1 MEEYFGIQMQLWR
14 RNDDPDMAKYGYND
28 STIRIQRD
36 ASFAYGNMQGK
47 YKKRNSRIEVSDEIV
62 PKPKIR
68 K

>member
-1 MEEYFGIQMQLWR
+1 
-14 RNDDPDMAKYGYND
+14 MAKYGYND

-36 ASFAYGNMQGK
+36 APFAYGNMQGK
-47 YKKRNSRIEVSDEIV
+47 YKKRNSRIEVSDETV